1 MLNINTDERLYLT
14 EEWALLFILPHLLAH
29 MIRHFVKQILFQL
42 FLMTLSF
49 SISKE

>member
-29 MIRHFVKQILFQL
+29 MIRHFSANIIPTIFND
-42 FLMTLSF
+42 S
-49 SISKE
+49 